1 MKLLKKKTKG
11 FTILE
16 LIITLSLVVI
26 VLGVVYTFFFSNSK
40 TLTTTE
46 LNSDLQF
53 EAEKI
58 QDELLVVGTESKGIS
73 QVLYLGGLN
82 ITDESYNAIS
92 DMQAQEGKIE
102 VNEIR
107 FVDDN
112 GYYEL
117 DYEGTNL
124 TIRKLDNS
132 GNELTEDGYPEVL
145 SKNVTNLYIRP
156 IDYRMNN
163 LGKFINAPGIE
174 ISIILKKN
182 KGYSEV
188 SLPVSTIV
196 KFRNK

>member
-1 MKLLKKKTKG
+1 MKKKTRA
-11 FTILE
+11 FTVLE
-16 LIITLSLVVI
+16 LLITISLVVV

>member
-1 MKLLKKKTKG
+1 MKKKTKG

-92 DMQAQEGKIE
+92 DMQAQEGKVE

-107 FVDDN
+107 FIDDN

>member
-1 MKLLKKKTKG
+1 MKKKTKG

-132 GNELTEDGYPEVL
+132 GNELTEDGYPELL

>member
-1 MKLLKKKTKG
+1 MKKTTKG

-124 TIRKLDNS
+124 TIRKLDNF

>member
-1 MKLLKKKTKG
+1 MKKKTKG

-16 LIITLSLVVI
+16 LIISLSLVVI

-124 TIRKLDNS
+124 TIRKLDNF

>member
-1 MKLLKKKTKG
+1 VKLLKKKTKG

-16 LIITLSLVVI
+16 LIISLSLVVI

-124 TIRKLDNS
+124 TIRKLDNF

>member
-1 MKLLKKKTKG
+1 MKKKTKG

-16 LIITLSLVVI
+16 LIISLSLVVI

>member
-1 MKLLKKKTKG
+1 MKKKTKG

-124 TIRKLDNS
+124 TIRKLDNF

>member
-1 MKLLKKKTKG
+1 MKKKTKG

-53 EAEKI
+53 EVEKI

-92 DMQAQEGKIE
+92 DMQAQEGKVE

-107 FVDDN
+107 FIDDN

>member
-1 MKLLKKKTKG
+1 MKKKTKG

>member
-132 GNELTEDGYPEVL
+132 GNELTEDGYPELL